1 VNRALALLALGLVVV
16 LAHFVRVR
24 AGAEHTLAGSDA
36 AELGTHWLVDDARTA
51 SHLRRIELAIAADR
65 LPLLDRWLEH
75 SHGAEVP
82 ALPLF
87 DLSLAAIAER
97 FAGGSRAAGASPE
110 EADIEDVVLAIP
122 PWIGALT
129 AVLVAWAV
137 RGFVAGRSAWIAA
150 LVAGIACAVAPAA
163 VRAGAAGQ
171 LDSAAWVA
179 LLAALQIGLAARA
192 LRAEEPL
199 DAILGA
205 LVCGL
210 VGGLA
215 LASSMAGGVAL
226 FAGVWIGCV
235 VRALVAQPEERAL
248 ALRAGLCYCAVA
260 AFVVQLPLLGESTP
274 ASGPWLVSTWCSGVS
289 QAALYAATP
298 FLLGVVL
305 RSRARAF
312 QTAAVVVGLG
322 LLVYFAPETFRKL
335 NSTVRAVA
343 AWRATSSL
351 FAQPD
356 EASTWGSALASLTPV
371 ALLFPFA
378 IGVLGRDS
386 RRPECAML
394 VAISLLSFALACI
407 APRQLAVFVVP
418 MMCSLAL
425 LAVHGL
431 ESSSV
436 RIKAAARVV
445 CGAGVFVLVIAAVR
459 ASRVR
464 VDLDSHDARRDSH
477 GMRLEWVSGLRW
489 MRAHTPSAGAFNA
502 PTIPGEYAVLCTPEI
517 ASLVV
522 YHARRPT
529 LASTEALP
537 RGESNL
543 PEVARTLIDS
553 DEERMIRVMHAAGAR
568 YVVTGPRSAREFTA
582 LESTMEA
589 VPRSALQ
596 PVRDTSLLWRLAMTP
611 DSKDA
616 ARIVG
621 ITRVYASLV
630 RIGVDGRARSRNE
643 STRPSNEST
652 GPAISIWRL
661 DAPRPP
667 PAPARLTPR

>member
-1 VNRALALLALGLVVV
+1 MNRALALLALALVVV

-36 AELGTHWLVDDARTA
+36 AEVGTHWLVDDARTA

-97 FAGGSRAAGASPE
+97 LAGGSTTAGGSPE

-129 AVLVAWAV
+129 VVLVAWAV
-137 RGFVAGRSAWIAA
+137 RGFVAGRNAWIAA
-150 LVAGIACAVAPAA
+150 LLAAIACAVAPASI
-163 VRAGAAGQ
+163 RSGAAGQ
-171 LDSAAWVA
+171 LDSSAWGA

-215 LASSMAGGVAL
+215 LASSMAGGAVL

-235 VRALVAQPEERAL
+235 VRALVAQSDERAL
-248 ALRAGLCYCAVA
+248 AHRAGLCYCAVA

-312 QTAAVVVGLG
+312 QTAVVVIVGLG

-335 NSTVRAVA
+335 SSTVRAVA
-343 AWRATSSL
+343 AWRTTSSL
-351 FAQPD
+351 FAQPE

-371 ALLFPFA
+371 ALLFPLA
-378 IGVLGRDS
+378 IGVLGRRA
-386 RRPECAML
+386 RRPEYAML
-394 VAISLLSFALACI
+394 VAISSLSLAVACVDV
-407 APRQLAVFVVP
+407 RQLSVFVVP
-418 MMCSLAL
+418 MSFSLASV
-425 LAVHGL
+425 AAQGL
-431 ESSSV
+431 EASSV
-436 RIKAAARVV
+436 PVRMAAKALCCAA
-445 CGAGVFVLVIAAVR
+445 VLVLAIFAFGG
-459 ASRVR
+459 SRVR
-464 VDLDSHDARRDSH
+464 VELDSHVVRR
-477 GMRLEWVSGLRW
+477 EWVSGLRW

-502 PTIPGEYAVLCTPEI
+502 PSIPGDYAVLCTPEI

-543 PEVARTLIDS
+543 LEVARTLIDS
-553 DEERMIRVMHAAGAR
+553 DEERMFRVMHASDAR

-582 LESTMEA
+582 LESTMDA
-589 VPRSALQ
+589 VRRSAIQ
-596 PVRDTSLLWRLAMTP
+596 PVRDTSLLWRLAMAP
-611 DSKDA
+611 PGGGA
-616 ARIVG
+616 ARIAG
-621 ITRVYASLV
+621 LTRVYASLLRV
-630 RIGVDGRARSRNE
+630 GVDGRAQ
-643 STRPSNEST
+643 PSNECT